1 MKKAEEMLR
10 RTQADKD
17 EQEVALDKLRLELSR
32 AEQHKKDLQHQVS
45 YVANNCRQSVA
56 TAARIL
62 SKLSWI
68 FICMYT
74 FICWRY
80 FSK

>member
-45 YVANNCRQSVA
+45 YFISNCRQSVA
-56 TAARIL
+56 ATARIP
-62 SKLSWI
+62 SKLCGI

-74 FICWRY
+74 FIC
-80 FSK
+80 